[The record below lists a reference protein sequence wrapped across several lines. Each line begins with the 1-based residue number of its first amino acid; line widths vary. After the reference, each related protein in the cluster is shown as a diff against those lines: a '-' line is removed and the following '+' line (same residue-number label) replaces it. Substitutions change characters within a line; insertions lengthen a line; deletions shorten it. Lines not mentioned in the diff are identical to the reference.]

1 MKFNH
6 GFQQIIT
13 ETLPKKVLM
22 KIEECE
28 IQIDEHNSSKISI
41 NLIAT
46 ELLQFI
52 SKDT

>member
-13 ETLPKKVLM
+13 ETLPKNVLM
-22 KIEECE
+22 KIEECK
-28 IQIDEHNSSKISI
+28 IQIDEHSASQISI
-41 NLIAT
+41 NLIAA

>member
-28 IQIDEHNSSKISI
+28 IQIDEHNSSQIS